1 MKRVLIISYYWPPA
15 GGISVLRILKF
26 VKYLRRFGWEPVV
39 CVPEGADYIYEDHNN
54 FKDIPDNITILK
66 TKIIEPFKA
75 FKLLSGRKESDTN
88 NPVYGNNA
96 KKSFIDNF
104 AIWIR
109 GNFFIPDARSMWIK
123 PTVKFLSKYIE
134 ENNIDAI
141 LTYGPPHTNTMIGQK
156 LAEKHKIPWIAEF
169 MDPWTQ
175 VDYYKLLKISKWA
188 DKRHQKMEQKVFKT
202 AAKITIASPT
212 WAKDLEAIGA
222 KNVEVI
228 YYGYDEDDFKDLKKQ
243 EHSDFVISHT
253 GILGKDRKPDV
264 LFKVLKDLKYEFPG
278 FKEKLKIK
286 FAGPVEQCVKDSIIS
301 NGLKENYFELGNI
314 PRKEAL
320 TLNLSSQILILP
332 INKADNAKGRIPG
345 KLYEYLRA
353 KVPILCFGPTDGDV
367 AKILKDTNVGIT
379 LPYNNYEKIKQFII
393 DIFTN
398 KESLRI
404 DFNTSIFTN
413 EYQIKRIANF
423 LDEVSCNSQNII
435 K

>member
-54 FKDIPDNITILK
+54 FKDIPEDLTVLK

-75 FKLLSGRKESDTN
+75 FKLLSGRKKTDTN

-109 GNFFIPDARSMWIK
+109 GNFFIPDARAMWIK

-134 ENNIDAI
+134 ENKIDAI
-141 LTYGPPHTNTMIGQK
+141 LTDGPPHTNTMIGQK
-156 LAEKHKIPWIAEF
+156 LSEKYGIPWLADF
-169 MDPWTQ
+169 QDPWTQ

-188 DKRHQKMEQKVFKT
+188 DSKHREMEQKVFRT

-212 WAKDLEAIGA
+212 WAKDLESIGA
-222 KNVEVI
+222 MNVDVI

-264 LFKVLKDLKYEFPG
+264 LFKVLKDLKDELPG
-278 FKEKLKIK
+278 FEKKLKIK
-286 FAGPVEQCVKDSIIS
+286 FAGPVEQCVRDSI
-301 NGLKENYFELGNI
+301 KENRLESNYEELGNI

-320 TLNLSSQILILP
+320 TLNLSSQILLLP
-332 INKADNAKGRIPG
+332 INKADNAAGRIPG

-353 KVPILCFGPTDGDV
+353 KVPVLCFGPVDGDV
-367 AKILKDTNVGIT
+367 AKILKDTNAGIT
-379 LPYNNYEKIKQFII
+379 VPYDDYDEIKQFIVDTFNHKKPLKNNF
-393 DIFTN
+393 DI
-398 KESLRI
+398 
-404 DFNTSIFTN
+404 SIFTN
-413 EYQIKRIANF
+413 ENQTEKIAGF
-423 LDEVSCNSQNII
+423 LDEISKQQPAI
-435 K
+435 